1 MEDNRCVSI
10 SIEEVLNDMSISK
23 SEKARFY
30 WQVIKQNGYSKED
43 GEIIWDGD
51 KIEGFRLY
59 QPIEYMDITI
69 TI

>member
-51 KIEGFRLY
+51 KIKCFQFY
-59 QPIEYMDITI
+59 QAMEKMEITL
-69 TI
+69 TL